1 MDISVVICTRNR
13 GAALGDCLRSV
24 FGIDYPG
31 DWEIIVVDNG
41 SGDDTPQVIDRMA
54 RLSPVPFRS
63 LVELRP
69 GNSAG
74 RNAAIGAAR
83 GDIVFFTD
91 DDCIVRADVLGE
103 VRRVFA
109 DRPDTG
115 YAGGRILRFNP
126 RDYPISVME
135 QEKAIDIRPGSV
147 IYPGLVQGSNMA
159 FRRRVLTDLGGFD
172 PLFGAGAV
180 FAGEEMELA
189 TRASLRGWRGG
200 YFPGP
205 TVYHNHG
212 RDRAAA
218 LRLERQYDRGIGA
231 CYGKLLCDAR
241 TRWIGLLTWCRRALK
256 QLFRHPSGLP
266 RQLAGAISYARTRG
280 DHA

>member
-13 GAALGDCLRSV
+13 SAALGCCLQSV
-24 FGIDYPG
+24 FQIDYPG
-31 DWEIIVVDNG
+31 DWEIIVVDND
-41 SGDDTPQVIDRMA
+41 SGDDTPQVISRMGC
-54 RLSPVPFRS
+54 LSPVPFRS

-74 RNAAIGAAR
+74 RNAAIGIAR
-83 GDIVFFTD
+83 GEVVFFTD
-91 DDCIVRADVLGE
+91 DDCIVRCDLLRE
-103 VRRVFA
+103 VWRVFSGN
-109 DRPDTG
+109 PGLG

-126 RDYPISVME
+126 HDYPISVME
-135 QEKAIDIRPGSV
+135 GKKTVGIRPGSMV
-147 IYPGLVQGSNMA
+147 YPGLVQGSNMA
-159 FRRRVLTDLGGFD
+159 FRRSALNDLGGFD
-172 PLFGAGAV
+172 PVFGAGAA
-180 FAGEEMELA
+180 FAGEEIELA
-189 TRASLRGWRGG
+189 TRASLQGWQGG

-218 LRLERQYDRGIGA
+218 LRLERQYDLGIGA
-231 CYGKLLCDAR
+231 CYGKLLCNAR
-241 TRWIGLLTWCRRALK
+241 TRWICISTWCRRGLK

-266 RQLAGAISYARTRG
+266 RQFAGAISYARSRG